1 MAKGAWAQL
10 GWALLQFLV
19 FSLLVIGLAYTSA
32 RYFGR
37 LNLPRGVH
45 LRLVETMPL
54 GGNRY
59 LCLVRFRDRW
69 MLLGVGDGVSLLA
82 EAPAGEEDR
91 APSQAAVAAV
101 RFGDVLRRLAA
112 RKGRGLMAGVILLA
126 LAAGIL
132 GGPAVALAQ
141 PPEGPV
147 REDGW
152 LLPRVTVGVEPAGG
166 PGGLSLTV
174 QILLL
179 LTVLSLAPAILIMLT
194 SFTRVVV
201 VLSFLRSALSLQ
213 QMPPNQVLIGLALFL
228 TVFIMA
234 PVWQQV
240 NGDALQPY
248 LAGEITQAEALARAE
263 KPLRDFMLRQTR
275 PQDLA
280 LFLRLG
286 GQPRPEDAEDVPF
299 WTLVPAFTVSELKTA
314 FQMGFVL
321 FVPFLVIDMV
331 VASTLMSMGMLM
343 LPPMMVSLPF
353 KLLLFVLVDGWDLLV
368 RSLVTSFH

>member
-1 MAKGAWAQL
+1 
-10 GWALLQFLV
+10 LQFLV
-19 FSLLVIGLAYTSA
+19 FSLLVIALAYTSA

-37 LNLPRGVH
+37 LNLPRGNH

-69 MLLGVGDGVSLLA
+69 MLLGVGEGVSLLA
-82 EAPAGEEDR
+82 EMPAGEEATPVPAGR
-91 APSQAAVAAV
+91 SFP
-101 RFGDVLRRLAA
+101 DVLRHLIS
-112 RKGRGLMAGVILLA
+112 RKGRGLMLGLMVLVLLA
-126 LAAGIL
+126 GAVVGS
-132 GGPAVALAQ
+132 PAVALAQ
-141 PPEGPV
+141 PPEAPAPQ
-147 REDGW
+147 DSW
-152 LLPRVTVGVEPAGG
+152 PLPRVTVGVEPAGG
-166 PGGLSLTV
+166 PQGLTLTV
-174 QILLL
+174 QILIL

-213 QMPPNQVLIGLALFL
+213 QMPPNQVLVGLALFL

-234 PVWQQV
+234 PVWQDV
-240 NGDALQPY
+240 NRDALQPY
-248 LAGEITQAEALARAE
+248 LAGEIDQSQALARAE
-263 KPLRDFMLRQTR
+263 APLRDFMLRQTR

-280 LFLRLG
+280 LFLRLA
-286 GQPRPEDAEDVPF
+286 GQPQPAGPGDVPL
-299 WTLVPAFTVSELKTA
+299 WMLVPAFATSELKTA
-314 FQMGFVL
+314 FQMGFIL